1 MPAIKEFDEL
11 TEKKLKITSKEFS
24 DLKKFALANSYD
36 KQGNYRPVLVLKNDK
51 LHAQNFVGILE
62 TSESTIIEILP
73 KIDLAENEE
82 ETKKIFLNMLR
93 TWRGTRMAQLNQT
106 NINALRH
113 FNMLEVFIRLFLND
127 LALLAK
133 RGLARHYHLVED
145 NLPVLKG
152 RIHFPQ
158 HIRANMVDRSKF
170 YVEFDEFSANRPANR
185 LIHLTIDRLKTYA
198 KQPVNLQ
205 LLDQLKINFIEIPKS
220 KNIHDDWTKHKVD
233 RSMQHYNTVMQW
245 VGIFLFGHGLT
256 TFQGK
261 HLNQSLLFP
270 MEEIFE
276 DFVAYA
282 FRRYQSDYSV
292 KPQAPRRYLAKTG
305 DKDVFMMKPDISL
318 MKDDNPQYI
327 LDTKWKRL
335 NQGKDK
341 KDDKHGISQSD
352 MYQLFAYGKKYGCK
366 TVALIYPKSNDFK
379 EPYYYEFDS
388 QLKLACLPFDVV
400 EPENSVK
407 KILHNLNGMHCK
419 Q

>member
-24 DLKKFALANSYD
+24 GLKEFALANLHD

-51 LHAQNFVGILE
+51 LYAQNFVGILE
-62 TSESTIIEILP
+62 TSEGTIIEILP

-127 LALLAK
+127 LVLLTK

-276 DFVAYA
+276 DFVTHA
-282 FRRYQSDYSV
+282 FRRYQSNYSV
-292 KPQAPRRYLAKTG
+292 KSQAPRRYLAKTG
-305 DKDVFMMKPDISL
+305 DKNVFMMIPDISL
-318 MKDDNPQYI
+318 MKDSKPQYI

-366 TVALIYPKSNDFK
+366 TVALIYPISNDFK
-379 EPYYYEFDS
+379 EPYYYGFDS

-400 EPENSVK
+400 EPEKSVK
-407 KILHNLNGMHCK
+407 DTLHNLSGMHCN